1 MQRQP
6 CFGFQLFGQHCITVA
21 RARQH
26 CVALKMQKSERLSVR
41 WDDFQQNVRASFKEL
56 REDREFAD
64 VTLVCQDGKQFEVHK
79 NILAASSPFFLDI
92 FRTKK
97 HPHPLVYLSGMK
109 SQILVSVVDFI
120 YYGEASIHQEDM
132 EDFLAVADELALKGL
147 ANKKETFKKNLPT
160 SHIEGIEEP
169 KSDRGGTEQKK
180 DNNGK
185 KTASVSAKIAANG
198 GDLMFKCVETDD
210 LEDGSLEFEDGPE
223 SMDPISTPSEP
234 GELENL
240 FENGVDLQ
248 ESAKDETVYTNIQ
261 EMNKQVKSLYS
272 KSDMYSGPRAS
283 KCNVCGK
290 LGQRSVIRDHVE
302 AHHVKAIRRN
312 CDLCGKSFKTRN
324 SLKSHKSLQ
333 H

>member
-1 MQRQP
+1 
-6 CFGFQLFGQHCITVA
+6 
-21 RARQH
+21 
-26 CVALKMQKSERLSVR
+26 MQKSEQLSVR
-41 WDDFQQNVRASFKEL
+41 WDEFQQNVRASFKEL

-92 FRTKK
+92 FRARK

-120 YYGEASIHQEDM
+120 YYGEASVYQEDM
-132 EDFLAVADELALKGL
+132 EDFFAVADELALKGL

-160 SHIEGIEEP
+160 SHLESIKESESE
-169 KSDRGGTEQKK
+169 RGGTEQRK
-180 DNNGK
+180 DTDVK
-185 KTASVSAKIAANG
+185 KTALVSAKIAANG
-198 GDLMFKCVETDD
+198 GDLMFKCVETEE
-210 LEDGSLEFEDGPE
+210 LEEGILEFEDGPE

-234 GELENL
+234 GELKDL
-240 FENGVDLQ
+240 FENGIDLQ

-261 EMNKQVKSLYS
+261 EMNKQITSLIS
-272 KSDMYSGPRAS
+272 KSDMYLTGSHPETRAS

-290 LGQRSVIRDHVE
+290 LGQKSVIRDHVE

-324 SLKSHKSLQ
+324 SLKGHKSLQ

>member
-1 MQRQP
+1 
-6 CFGFQLFGQHCITVA
+6 
-21 RARQH
+21 
-26 CVALKMQKSERLSVR
+26 MQKSERLSVR
-41 WDDFQQNVRASFKEL
+41 WDEFQQNVRASFKEL

-64 VTLVCQDGKQFEVHK
+64 VTLVCQDGKQLEVHK

-92 FRTKK
+92 FRARK

-120 YYGEASIHQEDM
+120 YYGEASVYQEDM
-132 EDFLAVADELALKGL
+132 EDFFAVAEELALKGL

-160 SHIEGIEEP
+160 SHLERIEEP
-169 KSDRGGTEQKK
+169 KSERGGIERKK
-180 DNNGK
+180 DNDGK
-185 KTASVSAKIAANG
+185 KTTSVSAKIAANG

-223 SMDPISTPSEP
+223 SMDPVSTPSEP

-261 EMNKQVKSLYS
+261 EMNKQIKSLIS
-272 KSDMYSGPRAS
+272 KSDVYLTGSHPGIRAS
-283 KCNVCGK
+283 MCIICGK
-290 LGQRSVIRDHVE
+290 LGRRYVIRDHVE